1 MVPFCC
7 CYLAEVMS
15 AIGKLFRED
24 LVPNAGN
31 ASDRLKKKKKGKSD
45 EIANIFMDVF

>member
-1 MVPFCC
+1 
-7 CYLAEVMS
+7 MS

-31 ASDRLKKKKKGKSD
+31 ASDRLKKKKKKGKSD
-45 EIANIFMDVF
+45 EIANIFMDVFWLLHAEN